1 MKTKMNDT
9 LTIQQ
14 DELLTLKDVAQRSN
28 VGMRLV
34 REAIGRREIRV
45 VKFTSKIWRVR
56 ESDRQAWIERKAKG
70 ALK

>member
-1 MKTKMNDT
+1 MKNKMNDT

-14 DELLTLKDVAQRSN
+14 DELLTLKEVALRSN
-28 VGMRLV
+28 VGMRLL

-56 ESDRQAWIERKAKG
+56 ESDRLAWIERKAKG
-70 ALK
+70 AIR